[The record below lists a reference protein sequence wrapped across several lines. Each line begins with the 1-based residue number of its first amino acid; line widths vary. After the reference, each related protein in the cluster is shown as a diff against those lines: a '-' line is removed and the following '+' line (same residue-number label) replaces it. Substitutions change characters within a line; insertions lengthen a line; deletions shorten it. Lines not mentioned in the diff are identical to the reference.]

1 MEALGAI
8 DAAVTEALRDVTAAF
23 YGEAQEGDEARDGW
37 FGSEK
42 FAPTVEAYFEL
53 LREADEKE
61 LAPLLALT
69 ERYLEL
75 RTRAKAV
82 TSDLRAQQVVNL
94 IAIAQALLDAAA
106 GG

>member
-1 MEALGAI
+1 VGSEAG
-8 DAAVTEALRDVTAAF
+8 EGQH
-23 YGEAQEGDEARDGW
+23 GEAQEGDEARDGW